1 MAETAVLN
9 PWLSMWTKPRS
20 TVQWLIERDPARN
33 IVLLPTL
40 AALSDALNR
49 ASSKGLGDTSPL
61 PLILVMA
68 LVTSVIFGPLMLYLG
83 SIILGWTGKW
93 LGGRASREA
102 IGMALAWSMVPIAWS
117 LLLWIPELLIF
128 GTELFSHS
136 APSVAAS
143 PLLFLS
149 FKVAE
154 AVLGCWALVLL
165 LKSLGQVQGFSAW
178 RALGTTLLGLLILV
192 VPIVLLVF
200 AFKALF

>member
-1 MAETAVLN
+1 MAETTVLN

-20 TVQWLIERDPARN
+20 TVQWLVERDPGRN
-33 IVLLPTL
+33 VVLLPTL

-68 LVTSVIFGPLMLYLG
+68 LVLSVIFGPLMLYLW

-102 IGMALAWSMVPIAWS
+102 IGVALAWSLVPIAWS
-117 LLLWIPELLIF
+117 LLLWIAGLLIF
-128 GTELFSHS
+128 GTALFSHW
-136 APSVAAS
+136 APSVAAN
-143 PLLFLS
+143 PLLFLALELA
-149 FKVAE
+149 KV
-154 AVLGCWALVLL
+154 VLGCWALVLM

-178 RALGTTLLGLLILV
+178 RALGATVLGVLILV